1 MLAWTPDYG
10 DGDVAYIAR
19 PPGPSASSA
28 VGTTT
33 LPMETVREEQSP
45 PHPSPHPSSV
55 DEMSDHEDHWTSV
68 VSSAHATIGEG
79 PVSVSEENAPS
90 TLQEER
96 PPECVISCDEVR
108 VTISLYNIRSYVEAL
123 LPTTPVDYSFR
134 LVEEDP
140 NSMVVVPP
148 TDVTDTRP
156 LYHIRV
162 VHDLFDP
169 SFFVTSIRKGSDDGH
184 FVGDFR

>member
-96 PPECVISCDEVR
+96 PPES
-108 VTISLYNIRSYVEAL
+108 A
-123 LPTTPVDYSFR
+123 
-134 LVEEDP
+134 
-140 NSMVVVPP
+140 
-148 TDVTDTRP
+148 
-156 LYHIRV
+156 
-162 VHDLFDP
+162 
-169 SFFVTSIRKGSDDGH
+169 
-184 FVGDFR
+184 

>member
-19 PPGPSASSA
+19 PPGPSSSSA
-28 VGTTT
+28 TETTT
-33 LPMETVREEQSP
+33 LRMETVREEQSH

-55 DEMSDHEDHWTSV
+55 DGMSDHEDHWTSV

-79 PVSVSEENAPS
+79 PISVSEENAPS
-90 TLQEER
+90 ILQEER
-96 PPECVISCDEVR
+96 PPECVISCDEAWM
-108 VTISLYNIRSYVEAL
+108 TISLYTIRSYVEAL

-134 LVEEDP
+134 LIEGDP

-169 SFFVTSIRKGSDDGH
+169 NFFVTSIRKGSDDGH